1 MDEMNEYQNSP
12 SVAIDGAVIR
22 RIREDS
28 RLTQLYVAKVV
39 GVTTDTVSRW
49 ENNRYPT
56 IRRDNALKL
65 AEALE
70 VDLADILKQ
79 DTEENLSS
87 AVDPAP
93 FASDS
98 IRGRKRYAFILGAL
112 LVVLLM
118 SLAIFWLRQK
128 QGIPLHLQVVRIL
141 PPYAAPGSKILLQV
155 DVEAEQPLKMILKE
169 RIPAGW
175 RFVDAKPKASNV
187 DEKNGLVRWI
197 FKNPLQQAK
206 IFYLLEVADDA
217 RAGDHI
223 KVSGE
228 LVANTATG
236 PYTLAIPSRGTLTV
250 APLHWADSNGNSVID
265 DMEILAVSDLSA
277 ETGDALVNWNLIE
290 DLWEAGGY
298 RWDQQEKRFV
308 PVPGSYEQPAQ

>member
-1 MDEMNEYQNSP
+1 MDAMNEYQNSP
-12 SVAIDGAVIR
+12 SVAIDGEVIR

-79 DTEENLSS
+79 DPGESPSS
-87 AVDPAP
+87 VADPVP
-93 FASDS
+93 LPGNSLP
-98 IRGRKRYAFILGAL
+98 GRKRYAFILGAL
-112 LVVLLM
+112 VVVLVL
-118 SLAIFWLRQK
+118 LAIFWLYQQ
-128 QGIPLHLQVVRIL
+128 QGVPLHLQAVRIL

-169 RIPAGW
+169 KLPAGW

-197 FKNPLQQAK
+197 FKTPLQQAK
-206 IFYLLEVADDA
+206 IFYLLDVADTV
-217 RAGDHI
+217 RVGEHI
-223 KVSGE
+223 EVSGE

-236 PYTLAIPSRGTLTV
+236 PYTVAIPSSGTLTV
-250 APLHWADSNGNSVID
+250 APLHWADRNGNSVID

-298 RWDQQEKRFV
+298 RWDQQERRFV
-308 PVPGSYEQPAQ
+308 PAPRPPE

>member
-12 SVAIDGAVIR
+12 SVAIDGTVIR

-79 DTEENLSS
+79 DPEESPSS
-87 AVDPAP
+87 AADPAP
-93 FASDS
+93 LPGNSLSA
-98 IRGRKRYAFILGAL
+98 RKRYAFILGAL
-112 LVVLLM
+112 VVVLVL
-118 SLAIFWLRQK
+118 LAIFWLRQQ
-128 QGIPLHLQVVRIL
+128 QGIPLHLQAVRIL

-169 RIPAGW
+169 RLPAGW
-175 RFVDAKPKASNV
+175 RFVDAKPKASNG

-197 FKNPLQQAK
+197 FKTPLHQAK
-206 IFYLLEVADDA
+206 IFYLLEVAAAA
-217 RAGDHI
+217 RVGEHI
-223 KVSGE
+223 EVSGE

-236 PYTLAIPSRGTLTV
+236 PYTVAIPSRGKLTV
-250 APLHWADSNGNSVID
+250 APLHWADRNGNSVID

-298 RWDQQEKRFV
+298 RWDQQERRFV
-308 PVPGSYEQPAQ
+308 PAPRASEQPAQ

>member
-56 IRRDNALKL
+56 IRRDNAIKL

-79 DTEENLSS
+79 DLGESPSS
-87 AVDPAP
+87 AADPASLP
-93 FASDS
+93 GNSLS
-98 IRGRKRYAFILGAL
+98 GRKRYAFILGAL
-112 LVVLLM
+112 VVVLVL
-118 SLAIFWLRQK
+118 LAIFWLRQQ
-128 QGIPLHLQVVRIL
+128 QGIPLHLQAVRIL

-169 RIPAGW
+169 RLPAGW

-197 FKNPLQQAK
+197 FKTPLQQAK
-206 IFYLLEVADDA
+206 IFYLLEVADAA
-217 RAGDHI
+217 RVGEHI
-223 KVSGE
+223 EVSGE

-236 PYTLAIPSRGTLTV
+236 PYTVAIPSRGKLTV
-250 APLHWADSNGNSVID
+250 APLHWADRNGNSVID

-298 RWDQQEKRFV
+298 RWDQQKRLFV
-308 PVPGSYEQPAQ
+308 PAPRPSEQPAQ